1 MNRPTASDLP
11 LFSALEQSRNR
22 VGFHMP
28 GHAGGS
34 GFAAWFRDAV
44 WSFDNTEIDI
54 LDNVND
60 PQGAARRSMEQ
71 TAAIF
76 GAAFTWYVPS
86 GSTIGLKTA
95 IGSVVPAGGRLL
107 LSRVSHK
114 SIIHALAESSIE
126 PVFLTDVMRDDG
138 LLPLPLAPSQTAGYE
153 DIDALIVTSPDYYGR
168 LIDLKPFVRFAESLA
183 IPLIVDAAHG
193 AHLLVDPDLSKK
205 RALAAGADLVIES
218 AHKTLAALTPGSYL
232 HVSEKALASGRVKED
247 RVQTMLNVYQTSSPS
262 FPIAAS
268 LEYAAWSL
276 AKEGRSLHQRRVAEL
291 EQFIQRLPESVKAV
305 RGKDRDPLRLVLD
318 LSRVKMTTRRF
329 QKELM
334 RRGIDIEM
342 ADFRDLVLIVS
353 LYQDQVDFSSL
364 LSAIETILA
373 LPEDKADALRE
384 AKRMAALTSDVL
396 LTPPSFTCSMRHALF
411 GDVKRQLVS
420 IEDAE
425 GSISSTVVS
434 PTPPCIP
441 LLWPGEMIEKK
452 HLTLLRNVLPEGRML
467 SVISQ
472 DNVSEDRLHSC

>member
-28 GHAGGS
+28 GHAGGK
-34 GFAAWFRDAV
+34 GFASWFREAA

-54 LDNVND
+54 LDNLND

-76 GAAFTWYVPS
+76 GSAFTWYVPS
-86 GSTIGLKTA
+86 GSTVGLKTA

-107 LSRVSHK
+107 LSRVAHK
-114 SIIHALAESSIE
+114 SIIHALAELSIE
-126 PVFLTDVMRDDG
+126 PLFLTDVMRDDG
-138 LLPLPLAPSQTAGYE
+138 LLPLPLAPIDTAGYE
-153 DIDALIVTSPDYYGR
+153 DIDAVIVTSPDYYGR
-168 LIDLKPFVRFAESLA
+168 LIDLKPFVRFAESLS

-193 AHLLVDPDLSKK
+193 AHLLVDPHLSKK
-205 RALAAGADLVIES
+205 SALAAGADLVIES

-232 HVSEKALASGRVKED
+232 HISEKALASGRVNNE
-247 RVQTMLNVYQTSSPS
+247 RVQTILNVYQTSSPS

-276 AKEGRSLHQRRVAEL
+276 EKEGRLLHRKRVAEI
-291 EQFIQRLPESVKAV
+291 EQFIASLPESIGAV
-305 RGKDRDPLRLVLD
+305 RGSDRDPLRLVLD
-318 LSRVKMTTRRF
+318 LSRTKMTTRRF
-329 QKELM
+329 QAELM
-334 RRGIDIEM
+334 HHGIDIEM

-353 LYQDQVDFSSL
+353 LHQDPADFSSL
-364 LSAIETILA
+364 LNAIEAILH
-373 LPEDKADALRE
+373 LPEDE
-384 AKRMAALTSDVL
+384 AKALDEAKTMAALTSDVL
-396 LTPPSFTCSMRHALF
+396 LTPPSIVCSMRHALF

-420 IEDAE
+420 IEEAE
-425 GSISSTVVS
+425 GFISSSVVS

-441 LLWPGEMIEKK
+441 LLWPGEIIEKK
-452 HLTLLRNVLPEGRML
+452 HLTLLQNVLPEGRML
-467 SVISQ
+467 SVIVPES
-472 DNVSEDRLHSC
+472 VSEDGRHSC